1 MARFVGK
8 ILINVLLDVMVE
20 CSQPPY
26 FRTPE
31 KKEAKRVRSTRGGG
45 GGGVGV
51 CKRSEQ
57 KEWKGADIFRR
68 QWTY

>member
-1 MARFVGK
+1 MARFEGK
-8 ILINVLLDVMVE
+8 ISINVLLDVMVE

-45 GGGVGV
+45 GGGGGVGV
-51 CKRSEQ
+51 CKRSEK
-57 KEWKGADIFRR
+57 KE
-68 QWTY
+68 